1 MAYSCLVAGLLG
13 CSVMLSAQDD
23 MRGPDRSRSMT
34 RPTRSVGSPESR
46 FTTPMGSPMTTRD
59 LHRPDSWITPPRRVL
74 LAPPAL
80 ERCRVVPTEL
90 VWQRRDI
97 MREIQHMARR
107 GLIPVIPVSGL
118 VDALEDTAI
127 FPAGWKAYGF
137 VVPAKGELEVRLTHP
152 NLGWF
157 RLMMVNKWGS
167 LQEGMLQ
174 NLIPKGYPVVTF
186 KNPKNSPQEV
196 FVIADDPGWMSTKAD
211 PYTITIKRSWDTQ
224 KDGPDPMPQTV
235 GIWAKNGSVDAASR
249 TPARL
254 H

>member
-1 MAYSCLVAGLLG
+1 MSYPRLVAGILG
-13 CSVMLSAQDD
+13 CSALLAAQDE
-23 MRGPDRSRSMT
+23 MRGPDRA
-34 RPTRSVGSPESR
+34 RPMPRPSRSVGASDGRFSSPGGN
-46 FTTPMGSPMTTRD
+46 PMSARD
-59 LHRPDSWITPPRRVL
+59 LHRMDPWEAPPRRVL
-74 LAPPAL
+74 LAPPAM
-80 ERCRVVPTEL
+80 ERCRIVPTEL
-90 VWQRRDI
+90 AWQRRDI

-107 GLIPVIPVSGL
+107 GLIPVTPVSAL
-118 VDALEDTAI
+118 VDTVEDVAI

-137 VVPAKGELEVRLTHP
+137 VVPAKGELEVRLNHP

-174 NLIPKGYPVVTF
+174 NLIPKGTPVVTF

-211 PYTITIKRSWDTQ
+211 PYTISIKRSWEPRQ
-224 KDGPDPMPQTV
+224 NGLDPMPQTV
-235 GIWAKNGSVDAASR
+235 GIWAKNGSIDPASR
-249 TPARL
+249 GEARL